1 MGGSKDCIRYRLFVG
16 SNVVALLLGF
26 VGCSAK
32 DPPRSKSV
40 QNSTVA
46 GENPVHV
53 PAGNENVVQ
62 VRNKDFQG
70 TDTENDTNGLF
81 DELAFKKWPVPDF
94 ALFITGRQYGFIEPC
109 GCTGLDNQK
118 GGLAR
123 RHTLLNNVRQLGW
136 PVVPLDMGNQVRRIG
151 VQAEIKYHMTMEA
164 LRELK
169 YQSIVYGPD
178 DLRLTFEELLV
189 EIYPDDEVSPLPY
202 LSANVDLLDFVPR
215 YQVKEVG
222 GRKIGLT
229 AVLGASHHARV
240 GGGEDVLLI
249 DPQEALDEIWPQLE
263 SEDCD
268 LYVLLAHASIEESQE
283 LARQFRGFSIVI
295 TAGGAGEPN
304 YRPEP
309 IEGTDSVLV
318 QVGTKGMY
326 VGLLGFYAD
335 SQPRLRYQR
344 IALDA
349 KWKDSPEMIGLL
361 GNYQHQLESMGL
373 QGLQLNP
380 VAHWTGHEFVGT
392 DQCGGCHEQAHEI
405 WRETGHAHATAT
417 LVRPPERY
425 EVPRHFDPE
434 CLSCHVTGWNSLG
447 HLPYKTGYVDLE
459 TSAHLHGNGCENCH
473 GPGSAHVAAEQSEK
487 VVNEDQ
493 LNKLRAEMRLTLGNA
508 RESCMKCHDLDNS
521 PDFAQEESFD
531 RYWEEIAH

>member
-1 MGGSKDCIRYRLFVG
+1 MVGFGNCIPYRVFVA
-16 SNVVALLLGF
+16 SSVVGLLLGF

-32 DPPRSKSV
+32 DSPDNDSF
-40 QNSTVA
+40 QNSTVTD
-46 GENPVHV
+46 GKPVHI
-53 PAGNENVVQ
+53 PAGKETVVQ
-62 VRNKDFQG
+62 VRNEDSEK
-70 TDTENDTNGLF
+70 TDTENDVSGLF

-118 GGLAR
+118 GGLSR
-123 RHTLLNNVRQLGW
+123 RHSLLNDVRQLGW
-136 PVVPLDMGNQVRRIG
+136 PVFPLDMGNQVRRTGI
-151 VQAEIKYHMTMEA
+151 QAEIKYHMTMEA

-169 YQSIVYGPD
+169 YESIVYGPD

-189 EIYPDDEVSPLPY
+189 EIYPDAEVSPLPY
-202 LSANVDLLDFVPR
+202 LSANVDLLDFIPR

-222 GRKIGLT
+222 GRRIGLT
-229 AVLGASHHARV
+229 AVLGGSHHARV
-240 GGGEDVLLI
+240 GGGEDILLT
-249 DPQEALDEIWPQLE
+249 DPQESLDEVWPQLE

-283 LARQFRGFSIVI
+283 LARRFKGFSIVI

-304 YRPEP
+304 YLPEP
-309 IEGTDSVLV
+309 IEGTESVLI

-326 VGLLGFYAD
+326 AGVLGFYGE

-349 KWKDSPEMIGLL
+349 KWKDSPQMIRLL
-361 GNYQHQLESMGL
+361 ENYQHQLEGMGL
-373 QGLQLNP
+373 KGLQLNP

-392 DQCGGCHEQAHEI
+392 DQCGGCHEQPHEI
-405 WRETGHAHATAT
+405 WLETGHSHATAT
-417 LVRPPERY
+417 LVRPPERK

-434 CLSCHVTGWNSLG
+434 CLSCHVTGWNFQG
-447 HLPYKTGYVDLE
+447 HLPYETGYVDLE
-459 TSAHLHGNGCENCH
+459 ASAHLHGNGCENCH
-473 GPGSAHVAAEQSEK
+473 GPGSAHVAAEQAEE
-487 VVNEDQ
+487 VVDEDQ
-493 LNKLRAEMRLTLGNA
+493 LNKLREEMRLTLENA
-508 RESCMKCHDLDNS
+508 REFCMKCHDLDNS
-521 PDFAQEESFD
+521 PDFGKEESFN